1 MSATAPQL
9 SPEEAVR
16 RVAQAREALVNE
28 VHKVIIGQDEMI
40 EQMMICIF
48 ARGHCLTIGVPGLAK
63 TLTVSTLAQA
73 LHLKF
78 SRIQFTPDLMPS
90 DITGTEIIDQDQ
102 ATGKRSFRF
111 VRGPVFANIVLA
123 DEINRTPPKTQ
134 AALLQAMQEHEV
146 TVAGQTYKLD
156 QPFFVMATQN
166 PIEQEG
172 TYPLPEAQ
180 LDRFMLSISI
190 GYPTR
195 QEERDIVMATT
206 QSSKQEIRPV
216 LQGADII
223 WIQQLVR
230 SVPTSQHMVDYA
242 VDLVRATRP
251 KEPPSPD
258 FVKNW
263 LAWGAG
269 PRAAQNIILAA
280 KARAILH
287 GKFAVS
293 AEDIRA
299 MAFPVLRHRIFT
311 NFNADAEGVDVEQ
324 VIEKILHTVPEPTY
338 GETVPAGKPRTER
351 AKSSAAI
358 SQSAAATPAPP
369 APAAGAKHTS
379 AAVPPPS
386 SSPAVAI
393 SPSPPIPH
401 TPSAAPVA
409 SSSAFQQPVAQS
421 SLPPVAPMHGGSAS
435 AGQGPP
441 TAFPPAGQP
450 PRPPAA
456 PPQPGAAPAM
466 GGVSPPPGMTAP
478 LGQAIAPVQAFPPGQ
493 AVAPVAPAK
502 AVPPGGPVPPPPPPG
517 R

>member
-1 MSATAPQL
+1 MSTAAAANTPQM

-16 RVAQAREALVNE
+16 RVAQAREMLVNE

-40 EQMMICIF
+40 EQMLICIF

-73 LHLKF
+73 LHMKF
-78 SRIQFTPDLMPS
+78 TRIQFTPDLMPS

-102 ATGKRSFRF
+102 STGQRNFRF
-111 VRGPVFANIVLA
+111 VRGPIFSNIVLA

-134 AALLQAMQEHEV
+134 AALLQAMQEYEV
-146 TVAGQTYKLD
+146 SSAGKTYQLEP
-156 QPFFVMATQN
+156 PFFVMATQN

-195 QEERDIVMATT
+195 SEERDIVNATT
-206 QSSKQEIRPV
+206 QSMKKEIHPV
-216 LQGADII
+216 LQGRDIL

-230 SVPTSQHMVDYA
+230 QVPASQHMVDYA

-251 KEPPSPD
+251 REPPSPD

-269 PRAAQNIILAA
+269 PRAAQNIILTA

-287 GKFAVS
+287 GRYAVT
-293 AEDIRA
+293 AEDLRA

-324 VIEKILHTVPEPTY
+324 VIEKIVATISEPTY
-338 GETVPAGKPRTER
+338 GEAVAAQARGAPAPRR
-351 AKSSAAI
+351 
-358 SQSAAATPAPP
+358 AAAGRSEEQRVA
-369 APAAGAKHTS
+369 
-379 AAVPPPS
+379 
-386 SSPAVAI
+386 SPAVA
-393 SPSPPIPH
+393 SPVPMPPTAPASPM
-401 TPSAAPVA
+401 
-409 SSSAFQQPVAQS
+409 PVAQPQTQVPPAMPQPVPQAVPQGQPQYPYS
-421 SLPPVAPMHGGSAS
+421 PPRGPQPVPLRPVA
-435 AGQGPP
+435 
-441 TAFPPAGQP
+441 T
-450 PRPPAA
+450 
-456 PPQPGAAPAM
+456 
-466 GGVSPPPGMTAP
+466 PPPGTYP
-478 LGQAIAPVQAFPPGQ
+478 GPPPG
-493 AVAPVAPAK
+493 AYPAP
-502 AVPPGGPVPPPPPPG
+502 PPGGYGPPRATPPSGPTPPP